1 MDGLVTVRS
10 QLWVKILIVVG
21 LPFLG
26 WAGFY
31 TVWLSITSGFNPL
44 VKSMLLLGAGMF
56 CVVAVLKGLPL
67 LRFLSHRLTLHADGI
82 EIAKGKVSKFLNWS
96 QIGAIKTSDTF
107 NILRVYDQGGQLVY
121 AVDYYAENFRNL
133 AALLNELSN
142 RRP

>member
-1 MDGLVTVRS
+1 MDALVTVRC
-10 QLWVKILIVVG
+10 QLWVKILIVIG

-31 TVWLSITSGFNPL
+31 TVWLSIASGFNPL

-56 CVVAVLKGLPL
+56 CVVVVLKGLPL

-107 NILRVYDQGGQLVY
+107 NILRIYDQGGQLVY
-121 AVDYYAENFRNL
+121 AVDYYAENFRDF
-133 AALLNELSN
+133 AALLNETK
-142 RRP
+142 